1 MLILRRSPAPGKRLG
16 AHSRRRAGSTTAEK
30 KLTLLLRRISFPG
43 TIALAVAAASLGAVS
58 APRHEAEQKV
68 ASNAPVQPNAADLAA
83 LVVHHGDG
91 VAAIVND
98 SVISDYDLRQ
108 RMALFIATS
117 GVKPS
122 QDSLNA
128 IRDQVL
134 RELETEQMQLME
146 ARKDNISISASEV
159 DKAIDDILK
168 SNRLSMDQLKSV
180 LSQGGVDIA
189 TLRSQISVQIAWS
202 KLVQD
207 QLGDR
212 VHITPEDVDAEL
224 TRIKQG
230 ANKPRFLVNEIF
242 QAVDSPEQDAKVQK
256 DMANLDSQIQLGAP
270 FTSVAR
276 QFSQNPTAAQGGDLG
291 WVQEGQLPAELET
304 RLKTM
309 NVGDVSEPIRAVGGY
324 YILRLRDKQQPAGAK
339 LPDAPKEAATAPGT
353 LPLAR
358 VLIPIGPKPAKDL
371 AQRALQAASVLREH
385 IRDCTR
391 ARDVVSKVPGAVYM
405 SLGTMKL
412 ADLSADMQAAI
423 AKTSPG
429 ESTAP
434 FASSAGVELILRCD
448 KAVPKESVFV
458 IPTRDQVEQQL
469 YEQQMTVLAR
479 RYMRDLRRE
488 ADVETR

>member
-1 MLILRRSPAPGKRLG
+1 MS
-16 AHSRRRAGSTTAEK
+16 
-30 KLTLLLRRISFPG
+30 LLFPRFAFAA
-43 TIALAVAAASLGAVS
+43 TIGLAIAAASVAVS
-58 APRHEAEQKV
+58 APRRDTEQKL
-68 ASNAPVQPNAADLAA
+68 ASNEPKQPNASDLAA
-83 LVVHHGDG
+83 SVVHHGDG

-117 GVKPS
+117 GVKPT

-134 RELETEQMQLME
+134 KELETEQMQLME
-146 ARKDNISISASEV
+146 ARKDNISISASDV
-159 DKAIDDILK
+159 DKAIGDILK
-168 SNRLSMDQLKSV
+168 SNHLSMDQLKSV
-180 LSQGGVDIA
+180 LAQGGVDIA

-212 VHITPEDVDAEL
+212 VHVTQDDVDAEL
-224 TRIKQG
+224 VRIRQA
-230 ANKPRFLVNEIF
+230 ANKPSFLVAEIF
-242 QAVDSPEQDAKVQK
+242 QAVDSPDQDAKVQK
-256 DMANLDSQIQLGAP
+256 DMTDLDNQIQLGAP
-270 FTSVAR
+270 FSSVAR

-291 WVQEGQLPAELET
+291 WVQDGQLPAELQS

-309 NVGDVSEPIRAVGGY
+309 NVGDVTEPIRAAGGY
-324 YILRLRDKQQPAGAK
+324 YILQLRDRQQPAGTK
-339 LPDAPKEAATAPGT
+339 LADTPKQDTNPPGT

-358 VLIPIGPKPAKDL
+358 ILIPIGPKPAKDL
-371 AQRALQAASVLREH
+371 AERDLQAAGVLRSH

-391 ARDVVSKVPGAVYM
+391 ARYVVSQVPGAVYM
-405 SLGTMKL
+405 NLGTMKL

-423 AKTSPG
+423 AKSGPG
-429 ESTAP
+429 ETTAP
-434 FASSAGVELILRCD
+434 FASPAGVELIVRCD
-448 KAVPKESVFV
+448 KAVPKENVYV
-458 IPTRDQVEQQL
+458 IPTRDQVEEQL

>member
-1 MLILRRSPAPGKRLG
+1 MLILAPLTRTRKRLWGREPAPRVSDAK
-16 AHSRRRAGSTTAEK
+16 E
-30 KLTLLLRRISFPG
+30 KLTLLFPRIAFA
-43 TIALAVAAASLGAVS
+43 TAIALTLATVSLAGASS
-58 APRHEAEQKV
+58 RQEAGQQL
-68 ASNAPVQPNAADLAA
+68 ASNEPNQPNAAELAA
-83 LVVHHGDG
+83 SVVHHGDG

-117 GVKPS
+117 GVKPGS
-122 QDSLNA
+122 DALNA

-134 RELETEQMQLME
+134 KELETEQMQLME
-146 ARKDNISISASEV
+146 ARKDNISVSAAEI
-159 DKAIDDILK
+159 DKAIADILK
-168 SNRLSMDQLKSV
+168 SNNLSMEQLKAV

-212 VHITPEDVDAEL
+212 VHIAPEDVDAEL
-224 TRIKQG
+224 ARIKQA
-230 ANKPRFLVNEIF
+230 ANKPRFLVSEIF

-256 DMANLDSQIQLGAP
+256 DMADLYNQIQLGAP
-270 FTSVAR
+270 FASVAR
-276 QFSQNPTAAQGGDLG
+276 QFSQNPTAAAGGDLG
-291 WVQEGQLPAELET
+291 WIQEGQLPAELAK
-304 RLKTM
+304 RLSTM
-309 NVGDVSEPIRAVGGY
+309 AVGDASEPIRAPGGY
-324 YILRLRDKQQPAGAK
+324 YILQLRDKQEPAGSK
-339 LPDAPKEAATAPGT
+339 LPDAPKDPSGVPGT

-371 AQRALQAASVLREH
+371 ADRALQAAGVLREH
-385 IRDCTR
+385 LRDCAR
-391 ARDVVSKVPGAVYM
+391 APDLVKRMPGAVYM
-405 SLGTMKL
+405 NLGTMKL
-412 ADLSADMQAAI
+412 ADLSADMQEAI
-423 AKTSPG
+423 AKTGPG

-434 FASSAGVELILRCD
+434 FQSSAGVELILRCD
-448 KAVPKESVFV
+448 KTVPKESVFV

-469 YEQQMTVLAR
+469 YEEQMTILAR

>member
-1 MLILRRSPAPGKRLG
+1 LLFRTFTV
-16 AHSRRRAGSTTAEK
+16 AG
-30 KLTLLLRRISFPG
+30 L
-43 TIALAVAAASLGAVS
+43 IALSISLAAIS
-58 APRHEAEQKV
+58 APRKDAGQAL
-68 ASNAPVQPNAADLAA
+68 ASNAPNQPNAAELAA
-83 LVVHHGDG
+83 SVVHHGDG

-98 SVISDYDLRQ
+98 SVITDYDLRQ
-108 RMALFIATS
+108 RMGLFIATS

-128 IRDQVL
+128 IREQVL
-134 RELETEQMQLME
+134 KELETEQMQLME
-146 ARKDNISISASEV
+146 ARKSNISVSASEV

-168 SNRLSMDQLKSV
+168 SNHLTLDQLKSV
-180 LSQGGVDIA
+180 LSQGGVGMA
-189 TLRSQISVQIAWS
+189 TLRSQISTQIAWS

-212 VHITPEDVDAEL
+212 VHISPEAVDAEF
-224 TRIKQG
+224 TRIKQA
-230 ANKPRFLVNEIF
+230 ANKPRFLVSEIF
-242 QAVDSPEQDAKVQK
+242 QAVDSPEQDDKVQK
-256 DMANLDSQIQLGAP
+256 DMTDLGNQIQLGAP
-270 FTSVAR
+270 FSSVAR
-276 QFSQNPTAAQGGDLG
+276 QFSQNPTAALGGDLG
-291 WVQEGQLPAELET
+291 WVQEGQLPSGLEN
-304 RLKTM
+304 RLKSM
-309 NVGDVSEPIRAVGGY
+309 NVGDVSEPIRAAGGY
-324 YILRLRDKQQPAGAK
+324 YILQLRDKQQPVGTK
-339 LPDAPKEAATAPGT
+339 VPDAPRAPETASGT

-371 AQRALQAASVLREH
+371 AERAIQAAGVLRTH

-391 ARDVVSKVPGAVYM
+391 ARDVVSHLPGAVYM
-405 SLGTMKL
+405 NLGTMRI

-423 AKTSPG
+423 AKTGPG

-434 FASSAGVELILRCD
+434 FASPAGVELILRCD
-448 KAVPKESVFV
+448 KAVPKESVSV

>member
-1 MLILRRSPAPGKRLG
+1 MFFPKIAFVG
-16 AHSRRRAGSTTAEK
+16 AV
-30 KLTLLLRRISFPG
+30 
-43 TIALAVAAASLGAVS
+43 ALALAAVSLSALS
-58 APRHEAEQKV
+58 APRGSEQKL
-68 ASNAPVQPNAADLAA
+68 ASNEPAQPNAADLAA
-83 LVVHHGDG
+83 AVVHHGDG

-122 QDSLNA
+122 ADALNS
-128 IRDQVL
+128 IREQVL
-134 RELETEQMQLME
+134 KELETEQMQLME
-146 ARKDNISISASEV
+146 ARKDNISVSAADI

-168 SNRLSMDQLKSV
+168 SNNLSMDQLKSV
-180 LSQGGVDIA
+180 LAQGGVDMT

-224 TRIKQG
+224 ARIKQA
-230 ANKPRFLVNEIF
+230 ANKPKYLVSEIF
-242 QAVDSPEQDAKVQK
+242 QAVDSPDQDAKIQK
-256 DMANLDSQIQLGAP
+256 DMADLNNQIQLGAP
-270 FTSVAR
+270 FSSVAR

-291 WVQEGQLPAELET
+291 WVQEGQLPADLEK
-304 RLKTM
+304 RLASM
-309 NVGDVSEPIRAVGGY
+309 RVGDVTEPIRAPGGY
-324 YILRLRDKQQPAGAK
+324 YILQLRDKQEPVGSK
-339 LPDAPKEAATAPGT
+339 LPAAPDVSASPAGT

-371 AQRALQAASVLREH
+371 VDKAIQAAAVLRAH

-391 ARDVVSKVPGAVYM
+391 AADIVKHMPGAVYM
-405 SLGTMKL
+405 NLGTMKL
-412 ADLSADMQAAI
+412 AELSSDMQAAI

-429 ESTAP
+429 EPTQP
-434 FASSAGVELILRCD
+434 FQSSAGVELILRCD
-448 KAVPKESVFV
+448 KAVPKETVAV

-469 YEQQMTVLAR
+469 YEQQMTILAR
-479 RYMRDLRRE
+479 RFMRDLRRE

>member
-1 MLILRRSPAPGKRLG
+1 MLILHCSPAPGSVWG
-16 AHSRRRAGSTTAEK
+16 EGSPRRRMNNGRK
-30 KLTLLLRRISFPG
+30 KSSLLLPKFASGIA
-43 TIALAVAAASLGAVS
+43 IALVLAAASLMADA
-58 APRHEAEQKV
+58 APRHGAEQRL
-68 ASNAPVQPNAADLAA
+68 ASNAPQQPNAADLAA
-83 LVVHHGDG
+83 SVVHHGDG

-134 RELETEQMQLME
+134 KELETEQMQLLE
-146 ARKDNISISASEV
+146 AKKANISVSSSDV

-168 SNRLSMDQLKSV
+168 SNHLSMDQLKNV
-180 LSQGGVDIA
+180 LAQGGVDTA

-202 KLVQD
+202 KLVQE

-212 VHITPEDVDAEL
+212 VHISPTDVDAEL
-224 TRIKQG
+224 ARIKQA
-230 ANKPRFLVNEIF
+230 ANKPSFLVAEIF
-242 QAVDSPEQDAKVQK
+242 QAVDSPDQDAKVQK
-256 DMANLDSQIQLGAP
+256 DMADLVNQIQLGAP
-270 FTSVAR
+270 FSSVAR
-276 QFSQNPTAAQGGDLG
+276 QFSQNPTAAQGGELG
-291 WVQEGQLPAELET
+291 WVQEGQLPADLEK
-304 RLKTM
+304 RLVTM
-309 NVGDVSEPIRAVGGY
+309 NVGDVTEPLRAAGGY
-324 YILRLRDKQQPAGAK
+324 YILQLRDKQQPAGTKVA
-339 LPDAPKEAATAPGT
+339 DAPKQDTGAPGT

-371 AQRALQAASVLREH
+371 AERALQAAMVLRAH
-385 IRDCTR
+385 IHDCTR

-405 SLGTMKL
+405 SLGSMKL
-412 ADLSADMQAAI
+412 TDLSADMQSAI
-423 AKTSPG
+423 AKTGPG
-429 ESTAP
+429 ETTTP
-434 FASSAGVELILRCD
+434 FPSPAGVELIVRCD
-448 KAVPKESVFV
+448 KAAPKVNVFV

-469 YEQQMTVLAR
+469 YEEQMTVLAR

>member
-1 MLILRRSPAPGKRLG
+1 MLILRYFPGLRSIRSAGPAR
-16 AHSRRRAGSTTAEK
+16 HRQRE
-30 KLTLLLRRISFPG
+30 LTLLLPKFTVAG
-43 TIALAVAAASLGAVS
+43 LIALFVAAASVAAIS
-58 APRHEAEQKV
+58 APRKDAGEKV
-68 ASNAPVQPNAADLAA
+68 ASNAPNQPNAAELAA
-83 LVVHHGDG
+83 SVVHHGDG

-128 IRDQVL
+128 IREQVL
-134 RELETEQMQLME
+134 KELETEQMQLME
-146 ARKDNISISASEV
+146 ARKDNISVSAADV
-159 DKAIDDILK
+159 DKAIDEIIK
-168 SNRLSMDQLKSV
+168 SNHLTMDQLKSV
-180 LSQGGVDIA
+180 LSQGGVDMA

-212 VHITPEDVDAEL
+212 VHISPEDVDTEW
-224 TRIKQG
+224 TRIKQA
-230 ANKPRFLVNEIF
+230 ANKPHFLVSEIF

-256 DMANLDSQIQLGAP
+256 DMADLDNQIQLGAP
-270 FTSVAR
+270 FSAVAR
-276 QFSQNPTAAQGGDLG
+276 QFSQNPTAAASGDLG
-291 WVQEGQLPAELET
+291 WIQEGQLPAALEG

-309 NVGDVSEPIRAVGGY
+309 SVGDVSEPIRAAGGY
-324 YILRLRDKQQPAGAK
+324 YILQLRDKQQPAGTK
-339 LPDAPKEAATAPGT
+339 LPDAPQAAASAPGT
-353 LPLAR
+353 LPLVR

-371 AQRALQAASVLREH
+371 AEHAMQAAGVLRTH

-391 ARDVVSKVPGAVYM
+391 ARDVVSHMPGAVYM
-405 SLGTMKL
+405 NLGTMRI

-423 AKTSPG
+423 AKTGPG
-429 ESTAP
+429 ETTAP
-434 FASSAGVELILRCD
+434 FPSPAGVEVIVRCD
-448 KAVPKESVFV
+448 KAAPKESVVV